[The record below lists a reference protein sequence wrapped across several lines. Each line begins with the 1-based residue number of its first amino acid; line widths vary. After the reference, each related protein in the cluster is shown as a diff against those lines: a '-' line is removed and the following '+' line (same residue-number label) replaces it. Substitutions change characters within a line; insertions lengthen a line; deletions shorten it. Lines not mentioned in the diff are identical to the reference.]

1 MRIPQFLR
9 KSVIRTN
16 LYLSIGFGILIGV
29 IFPFYA
35 ALFVHFKN
43 EQLKWIFSL
52 SCIGAGIIVG
62 LTAFSITRGTIIKVV
77 NSLSG
82 DLQKIAKG
90 EGDLTRKINLKSD
103 DKLGELIMWFNL
115 FVEKL
120 RIMIHAT
127 KQNILFSQNQC
138 RTLINQM
145 NIISSIFEEIIQG
158 NTRIREIQL
167 RQETK
172 VDNVK
177 NSLQVLDDSIVIV
190 ISNVMEF
197 FNQLDMLT
205 NIVIKQSSVVDSVI
219 KNISQVS
226 KKIGTEE
233 DNQKIQ
239 LNPDPSLYTTG
250 FNLIHSTYS
259 LIEKSR
265 SNTDRIEEHL
275 KNIDNIAVNINLIAI
290 NASIEATHAGEA
302 GKGFQVVAGEI
313 RKLADQANK
322 LTTSIQKV
330 LSEINTDTEYTI
342 GEIKKNQD
350 QYNGILKEVATTT
363 LNLHTAAGNIRSV
376 TQEVKENYKIIGNL
390 LINLKEK
397 IENLKQNSTYSHNSI
412 MELQEITEQI
422 WEQMNA
428 MDIESLSLQ
437 HSNLDIIN
445 GSIDF
450 EKGLKTLEEQISH
463 YKTQDE

>member
-1 MRIPQFLR
+1 MRIPRLLR

-16 LYLSIGFGILIGV
+16 LYLSIGFGILIGI

-35 ALFVHFKN
+35 ALFVSFKT

-62 LTAFSITRGTIIKVV
+62 LVAFFITRGTIIKVV

-90 EGDLTRKINLKSD
+90 EGDLTRKINFQSD

-120 RIMIHAT
+120 REMIHAT
-127 KQNILFSQNQC
+127 KQNIHFSQNQC

-145 NIISSIFEEIIQG
+145 DIISNIFEEIIRN
-158 NTRIREIQL
+158 NTQVRKIQL

-172 VDNVK
+172 VENVK
-177 NSLQVLDDSIVIV
+177 NSLEILDDSIVIV

-197 FNQLDMLT
+197 FDQLDTLT

-219 KNISQVS
+219 ENISQVS
-226 KKIGTEE
+226 EKIGTEE
-233 DNQKIQ
+233 ENPKRQ
-239 LNPDPSLYTTG
+239 LDQNPSLYTTG

-265 SNTDRIEEHL
+265 SNTARIEEHL
-275 KNIDNIAVNINLIAI
+275 KNIDNIALNVNLIAI

-302 GKGFQVVAGEI
+302 GKGFWVVAREI
-313 RKLADQANK
+313 RKLADQVNK

-330 LSEINTDTEYTI
+330 LSEINADTEYTI

-350 QYNGILKEVATTT
+350 QYNGILKEVTATT
-363 LNLHTAAGNIRSV
+363 LNLHTAAGKIRSV

-397 IENLKQNSTYSHNSI
+397 IENLKENSTYSHTSI
-412 MELQEITEQI
+412 TELQEITEQI
-422 WEQMNA
+422 REQMNE
-428 MDIESLSLQ
+428 MDLESLSMQ

-445 GSIDF
+445 GSTDF
-450 EKGLKTLEEQISH
+450 KKGLKALEEQISR
-463 YKTQDE
+463 YRT